1 MGRNEGEIDGR
12 KGKNEGIDT
21 RDGMTHILVIKDEN
35 LVTNMKG
42 ITLLLLYCVQLTQCY
57 KTGNLTRSHTSH
69 TNECLQCFVWHLL
82 IKTCNIQNM
91 QYQQMS
97 ASLS

>member
-57 KTGNLTRSHTSH
+57 KTGISLEVTRVTLT
-69 TNECLQCFVWHLL
+69 NA
-82 IKTCNIQNM
+82 CNALFGIC
-91 QYQQMS
+91 
-97 ASLS
+97 